1 MEDDRT
7 SLGSALPDGSPH
19 ADGASSQAENTK
31 TFASADGKP
40 DPNGVEGGAFDGQSV
55 SMARGKEAEDVSE
68 KIGEGVT
75 AEAAEG
81 SFRPPGQLG
90 QQKLTERFTTM
101 AVDVMDGPKPSGE
114 GKAVEQLNLQDTRTA
129 RRSARP

>member
-1 MEDDRT
+1 MDDDRT

-31 TFASADGKP
+31 TYASADGTP
-40 DPNGVEGGAFDGQSV
+40 DPSGVEGGASDGQSV
-55 SMARGKEAEDVSE
+55 PMARGKEAEDVSQNL
-68 KIGEGVT
+68 GEGVT

-90 QQKLTERFTTM
+90 QQKLKELFTKM
-101 AVDVMDGPKPSGE
+101 VIGVVDGPKPSGN
-114 GKAVEQLNLQDTRTA
+114 GKAVRSTSSTCRTA
-129 RRSARP
+129 RTSAWS